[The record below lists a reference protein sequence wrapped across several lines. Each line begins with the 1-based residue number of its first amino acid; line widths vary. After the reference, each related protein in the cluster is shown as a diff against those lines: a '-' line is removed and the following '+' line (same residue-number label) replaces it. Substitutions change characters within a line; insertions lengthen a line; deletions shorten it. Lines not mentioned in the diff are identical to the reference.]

1 MEVKLVSVKNNPLL
15 NRKEV
20 DFLVETKMQA
30 KTPTRT
36 DIKKSIADQMKIS
49 EEIVFIKKMQTLTGS
64 NMTIGIANIYDS
76 ITQANLIEAE
86 RIELEE
92 DKLTVIEYA
101 KLVDEIEILTTEN
114 NKLKNK
120 NSKLQYQIEELKTKL
135 KYDDAYT
142 EFLKKLESS

>member
-20 DFLVETKMQA
+20 DFIVETKMQA

-64 NMTIGIANIYDS
+64 NMTVGIANIYDS
-76 ITQANLIEAE
+76 TTQANLIEADHI
-86 RIELEE
+86 RKRNLPQKAEE
-92 DKLTVIEYA
+92 E
-101 KLVDEIEILTTEN
+101 
-114 NKLKNK
+114 
-120 NSKLQYQIEELKTKL
+120 
-135 KYDDAYT
+135 
-142 EFLKKLESS
+142 KKE